1 MIWCENFLSPI
12 GSIIVAADERGLTTL
27 TFGEYENENPSEIT
41 NAAVKQLDEYFKG
54 ERKTFDLPLSPK
66 GTDFQKKV
74 WSELLKIPYG
84 EVCSYKDIAEKIRK
98 PNASRA
104 VGNANGKNPL
114 AIIVPCH
121 RVIASDGKLGG
132 YSLGLDKK
140 EFLLTMEAKFK

>member
-1 MIWCENFLSPI
+1 MYYYGYNTKI
-12 GSIIVAADERGLTTL
+12 GKIYISADENSVLAISLNKPDYCEKETPL
-27 TFGEYENENPSEIT
+27 IKKAFQE
-41 NAAVKQLDEYFKG
+41 LDEYFSGK
-54 ERKTFDLPLSPK
+54 RKTFDLPLSPK

-84 EVCSYKDIAEKIRK
+84 EVCSYKDIAEKIGK